1 MNKLLMSASKGEK
14 RNRGI
19 PGIPRMTATD
29 ERMPP
34 LGWGSA
40 TETKGTEMT
49 ATLHGRDNGG
59 RTQSNGRHGERRTV
73 STPFPA
79 MTGGAWGAAHIQE
92 DLVLP
97 EQYFDRLRRKGSCPG
112 EEQLMLAV
120 LEDAVHCYKANLFAH
135 NVRRQKLFAEAEE
148 WLFDPESDAI
158 VTFDYVCG
166 VFGLDAGYL
175 RAGLRRWREDRQQA
189 AVPTPMMKAP
199 QRQIAESAPFKR
211 AVGE

>member
-1 MNKLLMSASKGEK
+1 
-14 RNRGI
+14 
-19 PGIPRMTATD
+19 
-29 ERMPP
+29 
-34 LGWGSA
+34 
-40 TETKGTEMT
+40 MT
-49 ATLHGRDNGG
+49 ATLHGRHNGG
-59 RTQSNGRHGERRTV
+59 RALGNGQRGERRTAP
-73 STPFPA
+73 TPFPT
-79 MTGGAWGAAHIQE
+79 MMGGAWGAAHIEE

-97 EQYFDRLRRKGSCPG
+97 EQYFERLRQKGTCPG

-166 VFGLDAGYL
+166 IFGFDAEYL
-175 RAGLRRWREDRQQA
+175 RNGLQRWREDRQQA
-189 AVPTPMMKAP
+189 AVPAPMMATP
-199 QRQIAESAPFKR
+199 QREIAESISFKR